1 MRAALAGWM
10 LVLLCATGLRGQQ
23 ASHAEAM
30 HEAVPF
36 GIEAYPDRPLAAKD
50 VLDRGKAAFSVNCS
64 FCHGA
69 DAGGG
74 SAGPNLLRSEVVL
87 RDAKGELIAPIVHGA
102 RVPQGMPKIEITDA
116 AVTDIAAW
124 LHSLKTGGNMVSTE
138 RINVVVGKAEAG
150 KVAFAARCATCH
162 SVDGDLKGFAAKFKS
177 PQAMQQTWIFP
188 GVVQGPG
195 VPELHVPPVT
205 ATVSGV
211 TGKLGALDDFYVEIT
226 SADGVVHRIVRDN
239 GVPKVAVHDPL
250 APHRAMFRTL
260 TDKEIHDVTAYLEAL
275 R

>member
-1 MRAALAGWM
+1 M
-10 LVLLCATGLRGQQ
+10 LVLLCAAELRGQQ

-30 HEAVPF
+30 HDAMPF
-36 GIEAYPDRPLAAKD
+36 GIAAYPDRPLAAKD
-50 VLDRGKAAFSVNCS
+50 VLERGKAAFSVNCS

-74 SAGPNLLRSEVVL
+74 SAGPNLLRSDVVL

-102 RVPQGMPKIEITDA
+102 RVPQGMPKIDISDA
-116 AVTDIAAW
+116 TVTDIAAW

-138 RINVVVGKAEAG
+138 RINIVVGKADAG
-150 KVAFAARCATCH
+150 KMAFAARCATCH
-162 SVDGDLKGFAAKFKS
+162 SVEGDLKGFAARFKS
-177 PQAMQQTWIFP
+177 PQAMQQTWILP

-205 ATVSGV
+205 ATVRGV
-211 TGKLGALDDFYVEIT
+211 TGQLRALDDFYVELVM
-226 SADGVVHRIVRDN
+226 ADGTLRRFTRDN
-239 GVPKVAVHDPL
+239 GVPSVAVHDPL
-250 APHRAMFRTL
+250 APHRAMFRVL